1 MPSVAA
7 AGTLIDRILE
17 SIMAARTS
25 HDTQRKAFGTID
37 LSPPGFCFL
46 IAHKLIF
53 RAKSD

>member
-1 MPSVAA
+1 
-7 AGTLIDRILE
+7 
-17 SIMAARTS
+17 MAARTS